1 MNKISKFAVL
11 SGVIGGSLVLSPTS
25 FASENENAYNEGVGH
40 VTVSETS
47 SSNENVTLEAQMTD
61 ENGNLAN
68 AKLNAEVLVQ
78 IDKGY
83 GDAFVISK
91 VYAEENLSELKSITE
106 VPEGDGGFTTLSTSS
121 PTDASTASKWVGNV
135 TGYVTIKYHID
146 KKSGL
151 TDSKHMNSVTT
162 SWDKS
167 NGAFVSNRKLV
178 VQQSGKSH
186 WGSNYQNVS
195 MTKYPTA
202 DYNQTFPIPSTW
214 IPLWEGHQKATS
226 TSKVVTNGL
235 SFDLTVSCKIL

>member
-1 MNKISKFAVL
+1 MISF
-11 SGVIGGSLVLSPTS
+11 
-25 FASENENAYNEGVGH
+25 
-40 VTVSETS
+40 
-47 SSNENVTLEAQMTD
+47 
-61 ENGNLAN
+61 
-68 AKLNAEVLVQ
+68 
-78 IDKGY
+78 
-83 GDAFVISK
+83 
-91 VYAEENLSELKSITE
+91 
-106 VPEGDGGFTTLSTSS
+106 
-121 PTDASTASKWVGNV
+121 
-135 TGYVTIKYHID
+135 YVTIKYHID